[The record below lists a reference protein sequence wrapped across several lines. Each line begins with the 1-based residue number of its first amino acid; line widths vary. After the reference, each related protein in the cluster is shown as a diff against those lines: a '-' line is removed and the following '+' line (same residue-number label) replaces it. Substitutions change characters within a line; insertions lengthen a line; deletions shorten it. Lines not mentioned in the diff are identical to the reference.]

1 MCLPSLLLRCRSAAT
16 LAATTILAVVGFGQP
31 ADGLIASSNPP
42 HAVAITLRP
51 GEHVGNEQVIRQF
64 IRIGTNEFVFVLP
77 GEMRRNS
84 TPDGTTVLTSWDM
97 TYFLTV
103 RLKAPPSPPLGLS
116 EALREHIANQY
127 AGASSL
133 EDYTACVAD
142 HEGAGFQFWQSLPNV
157 GPRLIRIL
165 QVPFRAGVMEFVL
178 NADARNAKTGQ
189 AALDMI
195 LLTFR
200 SNEHGPLE
208 TIQRSDKS

>member
-1 MCLPSLLLRCRSAAT
+1 MCLLRLLLRWRSAVT
-16 LAATTILAVVGFGQP
+16 LAANTILAVDGFGQP
-31 ADGLIASSNPP
+31 ADGLIVSSNPP
-42 HAVAITLRP
+42 PAVTMTLRP

-103 RLKAPPSPPLGLS
+103 RIKPPPCPPFRIS
-116 EALREHIANQY
+116 EALREQIASQY
-127 AGASSL
+127 AGASGL
-133 EDYTACVAD
+133 EEYTACVAD
-142 HEGAGFQFWQSLPNV
+142 HEGTGFQLWQSLPKV
-157 GPRLIRIL
+157 GPRVIRIL

-178 NADARNAKTGQ
+178 NADARNATTGQ

-200 SNEHGPLE
+200 SNEQGPLE
-208 TIQRSDKS
+208 TPQRLDKS